1 MELFSAEQKV
11 ILLGDFEFIC
21 YTLNNGDKVFSHTRL
36 LNIIMA
42 DYSNQNLHK
51 HLSALVPYLPFL
63 FIQRKIRLS
72 IVFMKDGQRIRAI
85 SYADFI
91 TICKAFVK
99 ADEAGLL
106 DSKFF
111 LAAILS
117 RRFLHY
123 DTEQQLSKTN
133 ITT

>member
-1 MELFSAEQKV
+1 MELFNVNEEV

-21 YTLNNGDKVFSHTRL
+21 YTLNTGEKVFSHTRL

-42 DYSNQNLHK
+42 DYSNQNLPK

-72 IVFMKDGQRIRAI
+72 IVFLKDEQRIRAI
-85 SYADFI
+85 SYHDFV

-99 ADEAGLL
+99 ADENNQL
-106 DSKFF
+106 DPKFF
-111 LAAILS
+111 LAVILS
-117 RRFLHY
+117 KCFLRYH
-123 DTEQQLSKTN
+123 EQQVLLKADH
-133 ITT
+133 